1 MSADKYLVHKPVEL
15 DKVKKAKRPSDHDL
29 VNYYIAQP
37 KYDGCALVVFV
48 HAIRGDDGKFS
59 TNIRTRTGENVL
71 SCYHIEEAI
80 AAFPAI
86 TPGVYFGEAWQPG
99 RTAAEISGDVRRHDA
114 AEGLQ
119 FVVYDFVTHEEFKQG
134 HSDLGYEERIMRL
147 PEPFFRIAQEGNPI
161 WPATCEGTLADW
173 GLTPDEAAKQYVAL
187 GGYDGIILRDPRGK
201 WKKGVGT
208 DGEIIK
214 VKTKLSYAL
223 RVVGWEPGKGKHAGK
238 IGTLLVSF
246 NGKTQG
252 AGTGLKDS
260 ERLLEEYNDRWANKI
275 VEIEAMGLTAD
286 GLLREPRLKGVRVD
300 VMEPDA

>member
-1 MSADKYLVHKPVEL
+1 MSRDQWLVHKPVEPE
-15 DKVKKAKRPSDHDL
+15 KVKKDKRPSEHDL
-29 VNYYIAQP
+29 CNHYIVQP
-37 KYDGCALVVFV
+37 KYDGCALVIFV
-48 HAIRGDDGKFS
+48 HSIADDKGLFS
-59 TNIRTRTGENVL
+59 TNIRTRTGEHVA

-80 AAFPAI
+80 AHFPAI
-86 TPGVYFGEAWQPG
+86 KPGVYFGEAWQKG
-99 RTAAEISGDVRRHDA
+99 RTAAEISGDVRRHSA
-114 AEGLQ
+114 APDLQ
-119 FVVYDFVTHEEFKQG
+119 CVIYDYVTHDEFQQG
-134 HSDLGYEERIMRL
+134 FSDLGYEERIMRL

-161 WPATCEGTLADW
+161 WPATCEGTLAEW
-173 GLTPDEAAKQYVAL
+173 ELTPMQAAKQYVEL

-201 WKKGVGT
+201 WSRGVGT
-208 DGEIIK
+208 NGEIIK